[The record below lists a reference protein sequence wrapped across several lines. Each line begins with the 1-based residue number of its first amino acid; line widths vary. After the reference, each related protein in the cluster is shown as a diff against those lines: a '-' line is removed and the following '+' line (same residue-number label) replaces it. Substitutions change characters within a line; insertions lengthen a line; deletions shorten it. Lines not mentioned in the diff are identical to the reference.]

1 MSRVTITADHAELIA
16 RKLSEAASQR
26 VRRRAVNAAGK
37 SARKELPGLIAGVF
51 HSTKTGV
58 GARGK
63 AAQPGAGDP
72 IYRLILNRRIR
83 IARLKASARQFKAKR
98 GQRTGRLKLRQGA
111 KTTHF
116 RAEKGAGR
124 GEFVLPENRFRARKA
139 RRLGGVPIS
148 LSRDPG
154 IKRRRE
160 QIGEDLAAGLVSAM
174 EAVLK
179 RSAR

>member
-16 RKLSEAASQR
+16 RKLGEVASKR
-26 VRRRAVNAAGK
+26 VRRKAVNEAGK
-37 SARKELPGLIAGVF
+37 GARKELPELIAAAY
-51 HSTKTGV
+51 HTTKAAA
-58 GARGK
+58 GAKGK
-63 AAQPGAGDP
+63 AAAPGAEDP

-98 GQRTGRLKLRQGA
+98 GQRTGRLNLKQGA

-116 RAEKGAGR
+116 RAEKGANR
-124 GEFVLPENRFRARKA
+124 GEFILPADRFRARKA
-139 RRLGGVPIS
+139 RRLGGVPVS
-148 LSRDPG
+148 LRKDPT